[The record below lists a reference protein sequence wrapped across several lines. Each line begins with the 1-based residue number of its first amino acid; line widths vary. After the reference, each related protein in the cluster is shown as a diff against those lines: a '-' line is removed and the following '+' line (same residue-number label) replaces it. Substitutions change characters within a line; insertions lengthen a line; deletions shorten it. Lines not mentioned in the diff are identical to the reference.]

1 MPKVVSPETGNE
13 FSSDDVASGSTALFT
28 LCLLLSRARIYLCV
42 LSSDHDKV
50 SAIQLLKMSES
61 DGTLSSAESVSSQE
75 TSNSTESAESPDE
88 MEVVGHVEPYAGEPL
103 AHSSDEEEDTEE
115 DQDGL
120 SPAVLRA
127 RYEGEVT
134 VNEW

>member
-1 MPKVVSPETGNE
+1 
-13 FSSDDVASGSTALFT
+13 
-28 LCLLLSRARIYLCV
+28 
-42 LSSDHDKV
+42 
-50 SAIQLLKMSES
+50 MSES

-75 TSNSTESAESPDE
+75 TSNSTESSDE

-120 SPAVLRA
+120 SPREFSNSPRDFRSFQRV
-127 RYEGEVT
+127 
-134 VNEW
+134 